1 MEQTLACKQWLQ
13 PHQELIHIPSEAAML
28 VVRIRVIAGTDQIE
42 IVPVDTATVAVDD
55 ILDLMFIPQAG
66 KPRVHV
72 PKRSPR
78 DIRSTGLSSGPDRT
92 QHPTQ

>member
-1 MEQTLACKQWLQ
+1 
-13 PHQELIHIPSEAAML
+13 ML
-28 VVRIRVIAGTDQIE
+28 VLRIRVITGTDQIE

-72 PKRSPR
+72 SKRSPR
-78 DIRSTGLSSGPDRT
+78 DIRSTGLTSGTDRT
-92 QHPTQ
+92 HHPTQ